1 MENEDI
7 LEQQTILQERRKEMA
22 QEELQK
28 LKEGYSYNTPDSA
41 LNEPTPDDIDSK
53 IVDKAEQVL
62 TQESPVGQQ
71 PQQTQPTTTP
81 NPVLEQKKPKHLLDF
96 HSDMELD
103 MNPATW
109 AYLGSMGALD
119 VPFDIVGLVPGL
131 KGVDD
136 TWDEITRNNN
146 EGARKFRAAASV
158 ILPTILTAGAYGKF
172 VGASKLPALTK
183 AVANVGGVGLI
194 NGSIASVS
202 DFGENPENRF
212 LTSPQNFKRL
222 QEWFPEIFGPQGRYP
237 VSEDLM
243 KIDGIDP
250 ELNRLLVGID
260 ETILSGVGD
269 IIGYAFNAS
278 KPLLWKFKPLNKKAK
293 NFKVSNQLQYMER
306 DTKNVIADID
316 EVLGSGTLGEEQ
328 AKNLLAK
335 KAQLIDQVTK
345 TGYSEAT
352 GNPAESII
360 RDKQRSR
367 QAYRDSRALRNLAEE
382 QQKLETER
390 SLFKIAKLNPVEAS
404 GGTGTGLFSTRSS
417 FRPDFPT
424 KKWNMVITAL
434 ADVGISGKEIEAL
447 KIGKV
452 PPNRMREIAE
462 QLRQVGGS
470 TEDVSSLGFKLSD
483 EIDGLAIEQTVDVK
497 AFNPDITPKLASETQ
512 QTEKAFIPGAAVRN
526 TLDVTAQEMGEHSR
540 NAVPTAPYTEAMREK
555 GLVLGK
561 SHHMV
566 ADIAKKVRESGKY
579 ADFQDKW
586 RSGVRSQAA
595 WNIYEKIMK
604 PGTGEQLAQ
613 VLSDPKYLRKETL
626 LNEVLGDAE
635 VQYLNP
641 QATEAAAIAIS
652 DLLDVYLGRETQE
665 TSARVMSTLG
675 KEISAISNASVTF
688 KGLMDDDV
696 VFKNIMD
703 RVELLEAEFGKSK
716 YVAGWTL
723 QNLKWWKR
731 WKKGNPAELAQM
743 TFEEFNRNATKVHS
757 DFKVFRENLEKA
769 KAENPRLAQ
778 TLKEAYD
785 YTDGDI
791 NSIRGLN
798 QWAKEQINP
807 GGLIYSGKRGMN
819 LFAKGAWAVT
829 YNNVLSGLSPLRAAV
844 GNGSMLILKP
854 LTTLTRAGVRSIL
867 KRDIEPIERVMYLHG
882 SIFETTR
889 RAFSDMTARM
899 AKVHSDPDFMMK
911 AIRKDFVVEEDNAY
925 KIIEDFSEQWK
936 KEGDLKSIKSQFFY
950 GWAKLNRSMARMKWM
965 RMGMTGMAGV
975 DAFTDTFMATF
986 NSRVRSYDDVFG
998 RYGKTIDPEIFSQQL
1013 KQAEE
1018 LNYSKMFDKNG
1029 LLTDEAAKN
1038 ASGEIA
1044 LNLDDGIADA
1054 LNPWLTKVP
1063 ALKTFMMFP
1072 RTGIN
1077 QVKQSLSYLPMGKIP
1092 GWNSKYTKV
1101 LKAGDDIELIKEALS
1116 EHGIKNF
1123 DETPN
1128 AMTIYKQLKDEYEG
1142 RMMIG
1147 SATAIMGFWYA
1158 MSGGI
1163 RGNGPTNS
1171 SERQDLMRK
1180 GWRPYTVKIGNNWVS
1195 YKGIPMV
1202 EQMFALVGDIAYN
1215 QTALGTN
1222 MTTQL
1227 LDKLGWTISATY
1239 LNNTPLYGIEPFM
1252 AVMNGDEAAFKR
1264 LLANIGRGAIP
1275 QSGTF
1280 GVIANGITQAQKDI
1294 YDDFLGYVLN
1304 STPLKPILPSQ
1315 RDHWTGEKIREIDN
1329 HFLRILNAAS
1339 PIKVSGGE
1347 EPWRL
1352 WLLNSGFDDIG
1363 ILKKKYNKDVE
1374 YTAEEREV
1382 IAQFMGE
1389 DQLWKEVEKM
1399 RTNERWNAELDGL
1412 RQFIN
1417 DPSKSAQEIK
1427 DYRNRLPVYRHL
1439 TKILKKSQR
1448 KAEARIALDPRYK
1461 HLDIQG
1467 TGKAMTKKYM
1477 EKGLIEKAKKNA
1489 DTNQRINELLE
1500 LPK

>member
-1 MENEDI
+1 MDNEDI

-28 LKEGYSYNTPDSA
+28 LSEGHSYNTPDTS
-41 LNEPTPDDIDSK
+41 LGQPTPEDIDSK
-53 IVDKAEQVL
+53 VIERAGQVK
-62 TQESPVGQQ
+62 QETPVGQQ
-71 PQQTQPTTTP
+71 PEPPAPQTQETP
-81 NPVLEQKKPKHLLDF
+81 VPEQKKPKHLLDF

-109 AYLGSMGALD
+109 AYLGTMGALD
-119 VPFDIVGLVPGL
+119 VPFDVLGHIPGL
-131 KGVDD
+131 RFVDNK
-136 TWDEITRNNN
+136 WDEITKNNH

-194 NGSIASVS
+194 NGSIASIS

-222 QEWFPEIFGPQGRYP
+222 QEFFPEIFGPQGRYP
-237 VSEDLM
+237 ISDDLTS
-243 KIDGIDP
+243 IDGIDP

-260 ETILSGVGD
+260 ETILSGIGD
-269 IIGYAFNAS
+269 VIGYAFNAS
-278 KPLLWKFKPLNKKAK
+278 KPLLWKFKPLNKRAK
-293 NFKVSNQLQYMER
+293 NFKRANQLQYMER
-306 DTKNVIADID
+306 DTKNAIADID
-316 EVLGSGTLGEEQ
+316 AVLGSGTIGEEQ
-328 AKNLLAK
+328 TKNLLAK

-352 GNPAESII
+352 VNPAESII

-367 QAYRDSRALRNLAEE
+367 QAYRDNRAVKKLQEESIKDTKATQAVSMLKGMSEEEMMKLPKDVLLKEVRNLGLNASDE
-382 QQKLETER
+382 QL
-390 SLFKIAKLNPVEAS
+390 AKL
-404 GGTGTGLFSTRSS
+404 GLDR
-417 FRPDFPT
+417 DFFKP
-424 KKWNMVITAL
+424 K
-434 ADVGISGKEIEAL
+434 
-447 KIGKV
+447 
-452 PPNRMREIAE
+452 
-462 QLRQVGGS
+462 
-470 TEDVSSLGFKLSD
+470 GFD
-483 EIDGLAIEQTVDVK
+483 
-497 AFNPDITPKLASETQ
+497 PDITPTLASETK
-512 QTEKAFIPGAAVRN
+512 QTDKAFIPGAAVRN

-561 SHHMV
+561 SHYMV

-595 WNIYEKIMK
+595 WNIYERIMK

-641 QATEAAAIAIS
+641 QATEAAAVAIS

-675 KEISAISNASVTF
+675 KEISAISNASVSF

-731 WKKGNPAELAQM
+731 WKKGNPEELAQM

-785 YTDGDI
+785 YSDGDI

-798 QWAKEQINP
+798 QWAKEQIHP

-829 YNNVLSGLSPLRAAV
+829 YNNVLSGLSGMRAAV

-899 AKVHSDPDFMMK
+899 TKVHSDPDFMMK

-925 KIIEDFSEQWK
+925 QIIEDFSEQWE
-936 KEGDLKSIKSQFFY
+936 KEGDIKSQFFY
-950 GWAKLNRSMARMKWM
+950 GWAKLNRSIARMKWM
-965 RMGMTGMAGV
+965 RTGMTAMAGV

-986 NSRVRSYDDVFG
+986 NSRVKAYDDIFG
-998 RYGKTIDPEIFSQQL
+998 RYGKTIDPNIFSQQL

-1029 LLTDEAAKN
+1029 LLTDAAAKN

-1077 QVKQSLSYLPMGKIP
+1077 QVKLALSYLPIGKIP
-1092 GWNSKYTKV
+1092 GWKSKYAKV
-1101 LKAGDDIELIKEALS
+1101 LQAGDDIELIKDALQA
-1116 EHGIKNF
+1116 HGIKNF

-1128 AMTIYKQLKDEYEG
+1128 AMAIYKQLKDEYEG
-1142 RMMIG
+1142 RMMVG

-1163 RGNGPTNS
+1163 RGNGPANA
-1171 SERQDLMRK
+1171 SERQELMRK

-1202 EQMFALVGDIAYN
+1202 EQMFALVGDIAYY

-1227 LDKLGWTISATY
+1227 LDKIGWTISATY

-1252 AVMNGDEAAFKR
+1252 SVMNGDEAAFKR
-1264 LLANIGRGAIP
+1264 LGANIVRGAIP
-1275 QSGTF
+1275 QSGAM
-1280 GVIANGITQAQKDI
+1280 GVIANAITQAQKDI

-1304 STPLKPILPSQ
+1304 STPFKQTLPSQ
-1315 RDHWTGEKIREIDN
+1315 RDHWTGEKVNEIDN

-1339 PIKVSGGE
+1339 PVKVSGGE

-1363 ILKKKYNKDVE
+1363 ILKNKYDKDVE
-1374 YTAEEREV
+1374 YSPEEREV

-1399 RTNERWNAELDGL
+1399 RTNERWNAELDEL
-1412 RQFIN
+1412 RQYIN

-1427 DYRNRLPVYRHL
+1427 DYKDRLPVYRHL
-1439 TKILKKSQR
+1439 RKILKASQR

-1467 TGKAMTKKYM
+1467 NGRAMSKKFM

-1489 DTNQRINELLE
+1489 DTNQKINELLN
-1500 LPK
+1500 LPMK

>member
-1 MENEDI
+1 MDNEDI
-7 LEQQTILQERRKEMA
+7 LEQQTILQEHRKKMA

-28 LKEGYSYNTPDSA
+28 LSEGHSYNTPDTA
-41 LNEPTPDDIDSK
+41 LGQPTPEDIDSK
-53 IVDKAEQVL
+53 VIERAGQVL
-62 TQESPVGQQ
+62 QESPVGQQ
-71 PQQTQPTTTP
+71 PETPAPQPQETP
-81 NPVLEQKKPKHLLDF
+81 VPEQKKPIHEQILDV
-96 HSDMELD
+96 HRDMKLD
-103 MNPATW
+103 MNPKNW
-109 AYLGSMGALD
+109 AHLAGMGALD
-119 VPFDIVGLVPGL
+119 VPFDVVGLVPGL
-131 KGVDD
+131 GFVDD
-136 TWDEITRNNN
+136 KWDEITKNNH

-194 NGSIASVS
+194 NGSIASIS

-222 QEWFPEIFGPQGRYP
+222 QEFFPEIFGPQGRYP
-237 VSEDLM
+237 ISDDLTR
-243 KIDGIDP
+243 IDGIDP

-269 IIGYAFNAS
+269 VIGYAFNAS
-278 KPLLWKFKPLNKKAK
+278 KPLLWKFKPLNKRAK
-293 NFKVSNQLQYMER
+293 NFKRANQLQYMER

-316 EVLGSGTLGEEQ
+316 EVLGSGTIGEEQ
-328 AKNLLAK
+328 TKNLIDK

-352 GNPAESII
+352 GNPAESIV

-367 QAYRDSRALRNLAEE
+367 QAYRDNRAL
-382 QQKLETER
+382 K
-390 SLFKIAKLNPVEAS
+390 KIVENPS
-404 GGTGTGLFSTRSS
+404 GTNF
-417 FRPDFPT
+417 D
-424 KKWNMVITAL
+424 
-434 ADVGISGKEIEAL
+434 
-447 KIGKV
+447 
-452 PPNRMREIAE
+452 
-462 QLRQVGGS
+462 
-470 TEDVSSLGFKLSD
+470 
-483 EIDGLAIEQTVDVK
+483 
-497 AFNPDITPKLASETQ
+497 PDITPKLASETK
-512 QTEKAFIPGAAVRN
+512 QTDKAFIPGAAVRN

-540 NAVPTAPYTEAMREK
+540 NAVPTSPYTEAMKEK

-561 SHHMV
+561 SHYMV

-595 WNIYEKIMK
+595 WNIYERIMK

-641 QATEAAAIAIS
+641 QATEAAAVAIS

-675 KEISAISNASVTF
+675 KEISAISNASVSF

-731 WKKGNPAELAQM
+731 WKKGNPEELAQM

-769 KAENPRLAQ
+769 KAGNPRLAQ

-785 YTDGDI
+785 YSDGDI

-798 QWAKEQINP
+798 QWAKEQISP

-829 YNNVLSGLSPLRAAV
+829 YNNVLSGLSGMRAAV

-854 LTTLTRAGVRSIL
+854 LTSLTRSGFRSIL

-925 KIIEDFSEQWK
+925 QIIEDFSEQWE
-936 KEGDLKSIKSQFFY
+936 KEGDIKSQFFY
-950 GWAKLNRSMARMKWM
+950 GWAKLNRSIARMKWM
-965 RMGMTGMAGV
+965 RTGMTAMAGV

-986 NSRVRSYDDVFG
+986 NSRVKAYDDIFG
-998 RYGKTIDPEIFSQQL
+998 RYGKTIDPGIFSQQL

-1029 LLTDEAAKN
+1029 LLTDAAAKN

-1072 RTGIN
+1072 RTGVN
-1077 QVKQSLSYLPMGKIP
+1077 MVKLALSYLPIGKIP
-1092 GWNSKYTKV
+1092 GWKSKYAKV
-1101 LKAGDDIELIKEALS
+1101 LQAGDDIELIKDALQA
-1116 EHGIKNF
+1116 HGITKF

-1128 AMTIYKQLKDEYEG
+1128 AMAIYKQLKDEYEG
-1142 RMMIG
+1142 RMMVG
-1147 SATAIMGFWYA
+1147 SATAIMGYWYA
-1158 MSGGI
+1158 MSGNI
-1163 RGNGPTNS
+1163 RGNGPANA
-1171 SERQDLMRK
+1171 SERQELMRK
-1180 GWRPYTVKIGNNWVS
+1180 GWRPYTVKIGDNWVS
-1195 YKGIPMV
+1195 YKGIPMI
-1202 EQMFALVGDIAYN
+1202 EQMFALVGDMAYY

-1227 LDKLGWTISATY
+1227 LDKIGWTISATY

-1252 AVMNGDEAAFKR
+1252 SVMNGDEAAFKR
-1264 LLANIGRGAIP
+1264 LGANILRGAIP
-1275 QSGTF
+1275 QSGAV
-1280 GVIANGITQAQKDI
+1280 GVVANAITQAQKDI
-1294 YDDFLGYVLN
+1294 YDDFKGYVLN
-1304 STPLKPILPSQ
+1304 STPFKQTLPSQ
-1315 RDHWTGEKIREIDN
+1315 RDHWTGEKVNEIDN

-1363 ILKKKYNKDVE
+1363 ILKNKYDKDVE
-1374 YTAEEREV
+1374 YSAEEREV

-1399 RTNERWNAELDGL
+1399 RTNERWNAELEGL
-1412 RQFIN
+1412 RQYIN

-1427 DYRNRLPVYRHL
+1427 DYKDRLPVYRHL
-1439 TKILKKSQR
+1439 RKILKASQR

-1467 TGKAMTKKYM
+1467 TGRAMSKKFM

-1489 DTNQRINELLE
+1489 DTNQKINELLN
-1500 LPK
+1500 LPMK